1 MFAGIDK
8 AALTAT
14 GLTIAVSLFSY
25 GAGMIIH
32 FDERI
37 DLLEKQM
44 QTLLD
49 GEGKV
54 RPSPEAMRAAYSLES
69 FENRLTDLE
78 LAHPNDH
85 K

>member
-1 MFAGIDK
+1 MFGGIDK

-25 GAGMIIH
+25 GAGMLIH
-32 FDERI
+32 FDERL
-37 DLLEKQM
+37 DVLEKQM

-69 FENRLTDLE
+69 FKTRLEDLE
-78 LAHPNDH
+78 SAHPNDH

>member
-37 DLLEKQM
+37 DVLEKQM

-69 FENRLTDLE
+69 LKIRLTDLE